1 MKQKILSY
9 KSLIRSDLKLIFM
22 AKLTFMFFMAKGIFW
37 IGLSSWLIFK
47 GMG

>member
-1 MKQKILSY
+1 MKERTLSY
-9 KSLIRSDLKLIFM
+9 KSLIKSDLKLM
-22 AKLTFMFFMAKGIFW
+22 LLAKLTFMFFMAKGIFW